1 MYLTVV
7 TQALFSLKCFG
18 LWTETS
24 LLEVWL
30 SHYAFNSWASHFIL
44 IESHFPY
51 IGYSW
56 DTCFWSFSSEVDPEF
71 QRLKEEH
78 LVKMASL
85 RQETELL
92 KQQAEVEKM
101 RKQLKELRGE
111 TIIPLEGNRKVCTCS
126 FQVNSLDSQQLY
138 CLRILQD
145 VRIARVSLTNFARV
159 AVN

>member
-1 MYLTVV
+1 MPLILE
-7 TQALFSLKCFG
+7 QDILFSLSLIFHT
-18 LWTETS
+18 LDTVET
-24 LLEVWL
+24 L
-30 SHYAFNSWASHFIL
+30 AFDL
-44 IESHFPY
+44 FP
-51 IGYSW
+51 
-56 DTCFWSFSSEVDPEF
+56 SEVDPEF

>member
-1 MYLTVV
+1 MPLILE
-7 TQALFSLKCFG
+7 QDILFSLSLIFHT
-18 LWTETS
+18 LDTVET
-24 LLEVWL
+24 L
-30 SHYAFNSWASHFIL
+30 AFDL
-44 IESHFPY
+44 
-51 IGYSW
+51 
-56 DTCFWSFSSEVDPEF
+56 FSSEVDPEF

-78 LVKMASL
+78 LLKMASL

-145 VRIARVSLTNFARV
+145 VRIARVSLANFARV

>member
-1 MYLTVV
+1 MPLILE
-7 TQALFSLKCFG
+7 QDILFSLSLIFHT
-18 LWTETS
+18 LDTVET
-24 LLEVWL
+24 L
-30 SHYAFNSWASHFIL
+30 AFDL
-44 IESHFPY
+44 
-51 IGYSW
+51 
-56 DTCFWSFSSEVDPEF
+56 FSSEVDPEF

-78 LVKMASL
+78 LLKMASL

-126 FQVNSLDSQQLY
+126 FQVNSLDSQKLY

-145 VRIARVSLTNFARV
+145 LRIARVSLTNFARV

>member
-1 MYLTVV
+1 MPLILE
-7 TQALFSLKCFG
+7 QDILFSLSLIFHT
-18 LWTETS
+18 LDTVET
-24 LLEVWL
+24 L
-30 SHYAFNSWASHFIL
+30 AFDL
-44 IESHFPY
+44 
-51 IGYSW
+51 
-56 DTCFWSFSSEVDPEF
+56 FSSEVDPEF

>member
-1 MYLTVV
+1 MPLILE
-7 TQALFSLKCFG
+7 QDILFSLSLIFHT
-18 LWTETS
+18 LDTVET
-24 LLEVWL
+24 L
-30 SHYAFNSWASHFIL
+30 AFNL
-44 IESHFPY
+44 
-51 IGYSW
+51 
-56 DTCFWSFSSEVDPEF
+56 FSSEVDPEF

-145 VRIARVSLTNFARV
+145 VRIARVSLTNFAGV

>member
-1 MYLTVV
+1 MPLILE
-7 TQALFSLKCFG
+7 QAILFSLSLIFHT
-18 LWTETS
+18 LDTVET
-24 LLEVWL
+24 L
-30 SHYAFNSWASHFIL
+30 AFDL
-44 IESHFPY
+44 
-51 IGYSW
+51 
-56 DTCFWSFSSEVDPEF
+56 FSSEVDPEF

-126 FQVNSLDSQQLY
+126 FQVNSLDSQKLY
-138 CLRILQD
+138 CLLYCR
-145 VRIARVSLTNFARV
+145 T
-159 AVN
+159 

>member
-1 MYLTVV
+1 MPLILE
-7 TQALFSLKCFG
+7 QDILFSLSLIFHT
-18 LWTETS
+18 LDTVET
-24 LLEVWL
+24 L
-30 SHYAFNSWASHFIL
+30 AFDL
-44 IESHFPY
+44 
-51 IGYSW
+51 
-56 DTCFWSFSSEVDPEF
+56 FSSEVDPEF

-145 VRIARVSLTNFARV
+145 VRIARVSLTNFAGV

>member
-1 MYLTVV
+1 MDTI
-7 TQALFSLKCFG
+7 
-18 LWTETS
+18 ET
-24 LLEVWL
+24 L
-30 SHYAFNSWASHFIL
+30 AFDL
-44 IESHFPY
+44 
-51 IGYSW
+51 
-56 DTCFWSFSSEVDPEF
+56 FSSEVDPEF

-138 CLRILQD
+138 CLCILQD

>member
-1 MYLTVV
+1 MPLILE
-7 TQALFSLKCFG
+7 QDILFSLSLVFHT
-18 LWTETS
+18 LDTVET
-24 LLEVWL
+24 L
-30 SHYAFNSWASHFIL
+30 ASDL
-44 IESHFPY
+44 
-51 IGYSW
+51 
-56 DTCFWSFSSEVDPEF
+56 FSSEVDPEF

-111 TIIPLEGNRKVCTCS
+111 SIIPLEGNRKVCRCS

-145 VRIARVSLTNFARV
+145 VRIALMEISSWLRY
-159 AVN
+159 

>member
-1 MYLTVV
+1 MPLILE
-7 TQALFSLKCFG
+7 QDILFSLSLIFHT
-18 LWTETS
+18 LDTVET
-24 LLEVWL
+24 L
-30 SHYAFNSWASHFIL
+30 AFDL
-44 IESHFPY
+44 
-51 IGYSW
+51 
-56 DTCFWSFSSEVDPEF
+56 FSSEVDPEF

-159 AVN
+159 GL

>member
-1 MYLTVV
+1 MPLILE
-7 TQALFSLKCFG
+7 QDILFSLSLIFHT
-18 LWTETS
+18 LDTVET
-24 LLEVWL
+24 L
-30 SHYAFNSWASHFIL
+30 AFDL
-44 IESHFPY
+44 
-51 IGYSW
+51 
-56 DTCFWSFSSEVDPEF
+56 FSSEMDPEF

-126 FQVNSLDSQQLY
+126 FQVNSLNSQQLY

-159 AVN
+159 DVN

>member
-1 MYLTVV
+1 MPFILE
-7 TQALFSLKCFG
+7 QDILFSLSLIFHT
-18 LWTETS
+18 LDTVETLAFD
-24 LLEVWL
+24 LL
-30 SHYAFNSWASHFIL
+30 
-44 IESHFPY
+44 
-51 IGYSW
+51 
-56 DTCFWSFSSEVDPEF
+56 SSEVDPEF

-126 FQVNSLDSQQLY
+126 FQVNSLDSQKLY

-145 VRIARVSLTNFARV
+145 VRIARVSHINFARV

>member
-1 MYLTVV
+1 MPLILE
-7 TQALFSLKCFG
+7 QDILFSLSLIFHT
-18 LWTETS
+18 LDTVET
-24 LLEVWL
+24 L
-30 SHYAFNSWASHFIL
+30 AFDL
-44 IESHFPY
+44 
-51 IGYSW
+51 
-56 DTCFWSFSSEVDPEF
+56 FSSEVDPEF

-126 FQVNSLDSQQLY
+126 FQVNSLNSQKLY
-138 CLRILQD
+138 CLCILQD
-145 VRIARVSLTNFARV
+145 MRIARVSLTNFARV
-159 AVN
+159 GL

>member
-1 MYLTVV
+1 MPLILE
-7 TQALFSLKCFG
+7 QAILFSLSLIFH
-18 LWTETS
+18 TSDTVET
-24 LLEVWL
+24 L
-30 SHYAFNSWASHFIL
+30 AFDL
-44 IESHFPY
+44 
-51 IGYSW
+51 
-56 DTCFWSFSSEVDPEF
+56 FSSEVDPEF

-126 FQVNSLDSQQLY
+126 FQVNSLDAQKLY
-138 CLRILQD
+138 CLCILQD
-145 VRIARVSLTNFARV
+145 VRIARVSHINFARV

>member
-1 MYLTVV
+1 MPLILE
-7 TQALFSLKCFG
+7 QDILFSLSLIFHT
-18 LWTETS
+18 LDTVET
-24 LLEVWL
+24 L
-30 SHYAFNSWASHFIL
+30 AFDL
-44 IESHFPY
+44 
-51 IGYSW
+51 
-56 DTCFWSFSSEVDPEF
+56 FSSEVDPEF

-126 FQVNSLDSQQLY
+126 FQVNSLDSQKLY
-138 CLRILQD
+138 CLCILQD
-145 VRIARVSLTNFARV
+145 LRIARVSLTNFARV

>member
-1 MYLTVV
+1 MPLILE
-7 TQALFSLKCFG
+7 QDILFSLSLIFHT
-18 LWTETS
+18 LDTVET
-24 LLEVWL
+24 L
-30 SHYAFNSWASHFIL
+30 AFDL
-44 IESHFPY
+44 
-51 IGYSW
+51 
-56 DTCFWSFSSEVDPEF
+56 FSSEVDPEF

-111 TIIPLEGNRKVCTCS
+111 SIIPLEGNRKVCTCS

>member
-1 MYLTVV
+1 MPLILE
-7 TQALFSLKCFG
+7 QDILFSLSLIFHT
-18 LWTETS
+18 LDTVET
-24 LLEVWL
+24 L
-30 SHYAFNSWASHFIL
+30 AFDL
-44 IESHFPY
+44 
-51 IGYSW
+51 
-56 DTCFWSFSSEVDPEF
+56 FSSEVDPEF

-111 TIIPLEGNRKVCTCS
+111 SIIPLEGNRKVCTCS
-126 FQVNSLDSQQLY
+126 FQVNSLGSQQLY

>member
-1 MYLTVV
+1 MPLILE
-7 TQALFSLKCFG
+7 QDILFSLSLIFHA
-18 LWTETS
+18 LDTVET
-24 LLEVWL
+24 L
-30 SHYAFNSWASHFIL
+30 AFDL
-44 IESHFPY
+44 
-51 IGYSW
+51 
-56 DTCFWSFSSEVDPEF
+56 FSSEVDPEF

>member
-1 MYLTVV
+1 MPLILE
-7 TQALFSLKCFG
+7 QDILFSLSLIFHT
-18 LWTETS
+18 LDTVET
-24 LLEVWL
+24 L
-30 SHYAFNSWASHFIL
+30 AFDL
-44 IESHFPY
+44 
-51 IGYSW
+51 
-56 DTCFWSFSSEVDPEF
+56 FSSEVDPEF

-159 AVN
+159 VVN

>member
-1 MYLTVV
+1 MPLILE
-7 TQALFSLKCFG
+7 QDILFSLSLIFHT
-18 LWTETS
+18 LDTVET
-24 LLEVWL
+24 L
-30 SHYAFNSWASHFIL
+30 AFDL
-44 IESHFPY
+44 
-51 IGYSW
+51 
-56 DTCFWSFSSEVDPEF
+56 FSSEVDPEF

-111 TIIPLEGNRKVCTCS
+111 TIIPMEGNRKVCTCS
-126 FQVNSLDSQQLY
+126 FQVNSLDSQKLY

>member
-1 MYLTVV
+1 MPLILE
-7 TQALFSLKCFG
+7 QDILFSLSLIFHT
-18 LWTETS
+18 LDTVET
-24 LLEVWL
+24 L
-30 SHYAFNSWASHFIL
+30 AFDL
-44 IESHFPY
+44 
-51 IGYSW
+51 
-56 DTCFWSFSSEVDPEF
+56 FSSEVDTEF

>member
-1 MYLTVV
+1 MPLILE
-7 TQALFSLKCFG
+7 QDILFSLSLIFHT
-18 LWTETS
+18 LDTVET
-24 LLEVWL
+24 L
-30 SHYAFNSWASHFIL
+30 AFNL
-44 IESHFPY
+44 
-51 IGYSW
+51 
-56 DTCFWSFSSEVDPEF
+56 FSSEVDPEF

>member
-1 MYLTVV
+1 MPLILE
-7 TQALFSLKCFG
+7 QDILFSLSLIFHT
-18 LWTETS
+18 LDTVET
-24 LLEVWL
+24 L
-30 SHYAFNSWASHFIL
+30 AFDL
-44 IESHFPY
+44 
-51 IGYSW
+51 
-56 DTCFWSFSSEVDPEF
+56 FSSEVDPEF

-138 CLRILQD
+138 CLRILKD

>member
-1 MYLTVV
+1 MPLILE
-7 TQALFSLKCFG
+7 QDILFSLSLIFHT
-18 LWTETS
+18 LDTVET
-24 LLEVWL
+24 L
-30 SHYAFNSWASHFIL
+30 AFDL
-44 IESHFPY
+44 
-51 IGYSW
+51 
-56 DTCFWSFSSEVDPEF
+56 FSSEVDPEF

-138 CLRILQD
+138 CLCILQD
-145 VRIARVSLTNFARV
+145 VRIARVSHINFARV

>member
-1 MYLTVV
+1 MPLILE
-7 TQALFSLKCFG
+7 QAILFSLSLIFHISD
-18 LWTETS
+18 TVET
-24 LLEVWL
+24 L
-30 SHYAFNSWASHFIL
+30 AFDL
-44 IESHFPY
+44 
-51 IGYSW
+51 
-56 DTCFWSFSSEVDPEF
+56 FSSEVDPEF

-145 VRIARVSLTNFARV
+145 VRIARVSLTNLARV
-159 AVN
+159 GL

>member
-1 MYLTVV
+1 MPLILE
-7 TQALFSLKCFG
+7 QDILFSLSLVFHT
-18 LWTETS
+18 LDTVET
-24 LLEVWL
+24 L
-30 SHYAFNSWASHFIL
+30 ASDL
-44 IESHFPY
+44 
-51 IGYSW
+51 
-56 DTCFWSFSSEVDPEF
+56 FSSEVDPEF

-111 TIIPLEGNRKVCTCS
+111 SIIPLEGNRKVCTCS
-126 FQVNSLDSQQLY
+126 FQVNSLNSQQLY

>member
-1 MYLTVV
+1 MPLILE
-7 TQALFSLKCFG
+7 QDILFSLSLIFHT
-18 LWTETS
+18 LDTVET
-24 LLEVWL
+24 L
-30 SHYAFNSWASHFIL
+30 AFDL
-44 IESHFPY
+44 
-51 IGYSW
+51 
-56 DTCFWSFSSEVDPEF
+56 FSSEVDSEF

-159 AVN
+159 DVN

>member
-1 MYLTVV
+1 MPLILE
-7 TQALFSLKCFG
+7 QDILFSLSLIFHT
-18 LWTETS
+18 LDTVET
-24 LLEVWL
+24 L
-30 SHYAFNSWASHFIL
+30 AFDL
-44 IESHFPY
+44 
-51 IGYSW
+51 
-56 DTCFWSFSSEVDPEF
+56 FSSEVDPEF

-126 FQVNSLDSQQLY
+126 FHVNSLDSQQLY

>member
-1 MYLTVV
+1 MPLILE
-7 TQALFSLKCFG
+7 QAILFSLSLIFH
-18 LWTETS
+18 TSDTVET
-24 LLEVWL
+24 L
-30 SHYAFNSWASHFIL
+30 AFDL
-44 IESHFPY
+44 
-51 IGYSW
+51 
-56 DTCFWSFSSEVDPEF
+56 FSSEVDPEF

>member
-1 MYLTVV
+1 MPLILE
-7 TQALFSLKCFG
+7 QDILFSLSLIFHT
-18 LWTETS
+18 LDTVET
-24 LLEVWL
+24 L
-30 SHYAFNSWASHFIL
+30 AFDL
-44 IESHFPY
+44 
-51 IGYSW
+51 
-56 DTCFWSFSSEVDPEF
+56 FSSEVDSEF

>member
-1 MYLTVV
+1 MPLILE
-7 TQALFSLKCFG
+7 QDILFSLSLIFHT
-18 LWTETS
+18 LDTVET
-24 LLEVWL
+24 L
-30 SHYAFNSWASHFIL
+30 AFDL
-44 IESHFPY
+44 
-51 IGYSW
+51 
-56 DTCFWSFSSEVDPEF
+56 FSSEVDPEF

-111 TIIPLEGNRKVCTCS
+111 TIIPLEGNRKVCTCG

-145 VRIARVSLTNFARV
+145 LRIARVSLTNFARV

>member
-1 MYLTVV
+1 MDTI
-7 TQALFSLKCFG
+7 
-18 LWTETS
+18 ET
-24 LLEVWL
+24 L
-30 SHYAFNSWASHFIL
+30 AFDL
-44 IESHFPY
+44 
-51 IGYSW
+51 
-56 DTCFWSFSSEVDPEF
+56 FSSEVDPEF

-126 FQVNSLDSQQLY
+126 FQVNSLDSQQLS

>member
-1 MYLTVV
+1 MPLILE
-7 TQALFSLKCFG
+7 QDILFSLSLIFHT
-18 LWTETS
+18 LDTVET
-24 LLEVWL
+24 L
-30 SHYAFNSWASHFIL
+30 AFDL
-44 IESHFPY
+44 
-51 IGYSW
+51 
-56 DTCFWSFSSEVDPEF
+56 FSSEVDPEF

-111 TIIPLEGNRKVCTCS
+111 SIIPLEGNRKVCTCS
-126 FQVNSLDSQQLY
+126 FQVNSLDSQKLY
-138 CLRILQD
+138 CLCILQD
-145 VRIARVSLTNFARV
+145 MRIARVSLTNFARV

>member
-1 MYLTVV
+1 MPLILE
-7 TQALFSLKCFG
+7 QDILFSL
-18 LWTETS
+18 S
-24 LLEVWL
+24 LIFHTLDTVEML
-30 SHYAFNSWASHFIL
+30 AFDL
-44 IESHFPY
+44 
-51 IGYSW
+51 
-56 DTCFWSFSSEVDPEF
+56 FSSEVDPEF

-111 TIIPLEGNRKVCTCS
+111 SIIPLEGNRKVCTCS

>member
-1 MYLTVV
+1 MPLILE
-7 TQALFSLKCFG
+7 QDILFSLSLIFHT
-18 LWTETS
+18 LDTVET
-24 LLEVWL
+24 L
-30 SHYAFNSWASHFIL
+30 AFDL
-44 IESHFPY
+44 
-51 IGYSW
+51 
-56 DTCFWSFSSEVDPEF
+56 FSSEVDPEF

-145 VRIARVSLTNFARV
+145 VRIAHVSLTNFARV

>member
-1 MYLTVV
+1 MPLILE
-7 TQALFSLKCFG
+7 QAILFSLSLIFHT
-18 LWTETS
+18 LDTVET
-24 LLEVWL
+24 L
-30 SHYAFNSWASHFIL
+30 AFDL
-44 IESHFPY
+44 
-51 IGYSW
+51 
-56 DTCFWSFSSEVDPEF
+56 FSSEVDPEF

-138 CLRILQD
+138 CLCILQD
-145 VRIARVSLTNFARV
+145 VRIARVSHINFARV